1 MLLIQSRTRCLEPQ
15 GTARTV
21 RPNYLRRKP
30 DHSEWIQLCIWL
42 QSVLP
47 NRDGQGDEPHPVVP
61 GLNEHQDVV
70 LAILLCSIDRVLDI
84 GRSANPVDR
93 EL

>member
-1 MLLIQSRTRCLEPQ
+1 MDP
-15 GTARTV
+15 TV
-21 RPNYLRRKP
+21 YLAPKR
-30 DHSEWIQLCIWL
+30 L
-42 QSVLP
+42 LP

-84 GRSANPVDR
+84 GRSANPVIRSLKNDVSGR
-93 EL
+93 